1 MPHLKSLDYAFLQVV
16 EEFMIIMS
24 LSEKRKQW
32 IIDFNANRLLVRFAF
47 VLYVLVFTMPNAY
60 STEPDTETGSFVIQ
74 LKLDF
79 GSADALK
86 IVQKH
91 LTHFSFKGFPTP
103 ESEARLNAW
112 LCKPREWS
120 DITFEQVCPNAF
132 GDSTQTKGL
141 ISVKALEC
149 INLFLSQNYLE
160 NVEHQ
165 CVRWVYEMMKII
177 QSSALSY
184 KQFSE
189 HLEESNKDQLIREL
203 ETQAKKSAHLMEQYL
218 TEEASNSFKRNYSR
232 AFHSIL
238 GHIQCHTYQFQCAT
252 VWATY
257 LSKQPIDPQRVS
269 LDEPV
274 APQKEC
280 LGVLAGWISDK
291 IVNLDEM
298 CHPILTDQGRDNVRA
313 RLYRKLINE
322 GDTRFFPALALLFD
336 ERKVSVGYSGS
347 PIDSSNPYAHDE
359 EAARVYRLM
368 LRYKEWTG
376 MGTLNLAILIEHQ
389 RIQTNREGHR
399 IDRLRD
405 QQAHYKIAGRLYQE
419 CYEKTK
425 DINALMNLAR
435 LIKREL
441 FDEDEKGNRIPE
453 GQRHEVDARMIREG
467 IRQNVPMAYHNL
479 GVLIENGYTDK
490 DASGLY
496 IPLEKR
502 AEMVAICYGKAI
514 EAGCY
519 TAYCSL
525 AGMIDGGKAFLD
537 EKGKVI
543 QPENRMKVAADYY
556 KKSRTEIGDLNLA
569 RLLVRHP
576 YLLNQFW
583 DGSQKLEHI
592 KQLVESTDKKSAEMD
607 LAMGYVNKEGIVVGL
622 DYRSQKELILG
633 LAYLNFMG
641 DKERAIALFKE
652 SALKGNSVAYWN
664 YVKHAGKTLEILES
678 EEVDSDEESLDEQIL
693 PQQLS
698 SPILV
703 LTQES
708 VIQEKQRQ
716 FILVQEEECQ
726 RRLAFEGLRENAL
739 RVIARK
745 YEREHC
751 VQERLQA
758 VQHNQIPPITNQKEK
773 QFTRE
778 AKAEEDY
785 VSLDSSGQFRYMTL
799 IQAIK
804 NGERT
809 GHPKT
814 LSYRLKDG
822 TPLCT
827 RRMSD
832 EHRLVYTMD
841 SKGDVTIWGILGH
854 DDTIDKMNRQRL
866 LSN

>member
-1 MPHLKSLDYAFLQVV
+1 
-16 EEFMIIMS
+16 MIIMP

-32 IIDFNANRLLVRFAF
+32 IIDFNVNRLLANFAF
-47 VLYVLVFTMPNAY
+47 VLYVLVFTMLDAY
-60 STEPDTETGSFVIQ
+60 STEPDIETTPFVIQ
-74 LKLDF
+74 LKSDF

-86 IVQKH
+86 IVKKH
-91 LTHFSFKGFPTP
+91 LTLFSFKGFPTS
-103 ESEARLNAW
+103 ESEARLNVW
-112 LCKPREWS
+112 LRKPREWS
-120 DITFEQVCPNAF
+120 DKTFEQMCPNAF
-132 GDSTQTKGL
+132 GDSTQTNGL
-141 ISVKALEC
+141 LSLKALEC
-149 INLFLSQNYLE
+149 INLFLSQHYPE
-160 NVEHQ
+160 NEEHQ

-189 HLEESNKDQLIREL
+189 QLKESNKDQLIGEL

-218 TEEASNSFKRNYSR
+218 AEGASNSFKRNYSR
-232 AFHSIL
+232 AFHSVL

-257 LSKQPIDPQRVS
+257 LSKQPIDPQRICP
-269 LDEPV
+269 DEPV

-280 LGVLAGWISDK
+280 LGVLACWISDK
-291 IVNLDEM
+291 VVNLDEM
-298 CHPILTDQGRDNVRA
+298 CRPILTDQERDNVRA

-322 GDTRFFPALALLFD
+322 GDTKFSPFLARLF
-336 ERKVSVGYSGS
+336 EEKKVSMDIMGS
-347 PIDSSNPYAHDE
+347 PIDPSNPHAHDE
-359 EAARVYRLM
+359 EAAKVYRLM
-368 LRYKEWTG
+368 LKSREWVGT
-376 MGTLNLAILIEHQ
+376 GTLSLAILIEHQ

-405 QQAHYKIAGRLYQE
+405 QQAHYKVAGRLYQE

-425 DINALMNLAR
+425 DIRALMNLAR

-453 GQRHEVDARMIREG
+453 DQRHEVDARMTREG
-467 IRQNVPMAYHNL
+467 IRQNVPMAHHNL
-479 GVLIENGYTDK
+479 GVLIANGYTDK

-502 AEMVAICYGKAI
+502 AEVVAICYGKAI

-519 TAYCSL
+519 AAYNGL
-525 AGMIDGGKAFLD
+525 AGMIDEGRAFLD
-537 EKGKVI
+537 EKGRAI
-543 QPENRMKVAADYY
+543 QPENRIKAAADYY
-556 KKSRTEIGDLNLA
+556 KRSRTEIGDLNLA
-569 RLLVRHP
+569 RLLVKHP
-576 YLLNQFW
+576 HLLNQFR
-583 DGSQKLEHI
+583 DGFQKLEHI
-592 KQLVESTDKKSAEMD
+592 KQLVVSTDKKRAEMD
-607 LAMGYVNKEGIVVGL
+607 LAMRYVTKEGTAFGL

-652 SALKGNSVAYWN
+652 SALKGNSAAYWN
-664 YVKHAGKTLEILES
+664 YVKHAGKTLEILEK

-693 PQQLS
+693 LQQLS
-698 SPILV
+698 SPIPV

-708 VIQEKQRQ
+708 IIQEKLRQ
-716 FILVQEEECQ
+716 FILLQEEECQ
-726 RRLAFEGLRENAL
+726 RRLALEGSRENAL

-751 VQERLQA
+751 VQKRLQD
-758 VQHNQIPPITNQKEK
+758 VQHNQIPPITNQKER

-785 VSLDSSGQFRYMTL
+785 VALDNSGQFRYMTL

-827 RRMSD
+827 RRMND
-832 EHRLVYTMD
+832 EHRLVYTVD
-841 SKGDVTIWGILGH
+841 SKSDVTIWGILGH
-854 DDTIDKMNRQRL
+854 DDTIDKMNRQGL